1 MLYFLFT
8 ILCQETLKTSTN
20 RQNDRAYT
28 VVTNLMALLVA
39 AFMLYMRLGD
49 AIEGV
54 VARTTHDYYVLQKR
68 KDFLPLYPTERM
80 RPFTPAKTPKIKSA
94 GSGGEGAS
102 VGGEERDGVR
112 WLDSPGTLPS
122 PDKSSGMSL
131 KSVSLNIGT
140 L

>member
-28 VVTNLMALLVA
+28 VVTNLMALLIA

-54 VARTTHDYYVLQKR
+54 VARTTHDYYVSQKR
-68 KDFLPLYPTERM
+68 RDFRPLYPAEGM
-80 RPFTPAKTPKIKSA
+80 RSFTPAKTPKIKSA

-102 VGGEERDGVR
+102 VGGEARDGAR
-112 WLDSPGTLPS
+112 WLDSPRRLPS
-122 PDKSSGMSL
+122 PDKSGGVSL
-131 KSVSLNIGT
+131 TSVSLNIGT
-140 L
+140 S